1 MAVAGDVAEA
11 EQLQGLLTTAG
22 IESRLE
28 PAVEHDPD
36 TPDDP
41 PLKVLVPE
49 AEVEDARE
57 AIEAL
62 SDARGRAARSRLAR
76 RHPLDARRA
85 DEAFALE
92 LEEARIVVGTGAKR
106 GNRAGPPPARLR
118 LNGEPRAVRSP

>member
-1 MAVAGDVAEA
+1 MTRLVQVAVAGDVAEA

-49 AEVEDARE
+49 AEVENARE

-62 SDARGRAARSRLAR
+62 SDVE
-76 RHPLDARRA
+76 
-85 DEAFALE
+85 DE
-92 LEEARIVVGTGAKR
+92 
-106 GNRAGPPPARLR
+106 PPA
-118 LNGEPRAVRSP
+118 VD